1 MVESVQKRPLRGA
14 SLLALAGL
22 VAAGAGGVRA
32 EDQAP
37 AGGASAPEAAAEV
50 LIEPEAADPVRRMVQ
65 TLHDAQ
71 RLAYDAETEYDAVQA
86 DGESIEFGSR
96 SETTIR
102 RPDRAAGRSW
112 SREGRRLRWAW
123 DGKTIGVYDE
133 TANVYATAA
142 HTGDIDSLIDFLR
155 DDVGLKLPIVD
166 LFSLEL
172 RQLLIDGVVEA
183 RYVGK
188 ETLDGVECDHVA
200 LRSRTRAGIQ
210 LWIERSEESLPRR
223 VVITYEGA
231 EGSPQFRARLDD
243 WDLSPSARDSRFELD
258 PPKGAK
264 LVPFVLPKRAAKA
277 ASGEGAR

>member
-1 MVESVQKRPLRGA
+1 MATSVRRASRRGA
-14 SLLALAGL
+14 RGLAFAGL
-22 VAAGAGGVRA
+22 AIVAAAGARA
-32 EDQAP
+32 EEPAP
-37 AGGASAPEAAAEV
+37 AAGAAPPEATAEV
-50 LIEPEAADPVRRMVQ
+50 LIEPEAAEPVRRMVAA
-65 TLHDAQ
+65 LRDAQ
-71 RLAYDAETEYDAVQA
+71 RLAYEAETEYDAVQA

-96 SETTIR
+96 SEITIR
-102 RPDRAAGRSW
+102 RPDRAAGRSV

-123 DGKTIGVYDE
+123 DGNTIGVYDE

-155 DDVGLKLPIVD
+155 DDVGLKLPIAD

-172 RQLLIDGVVEA
+172 RQLLVDGVVEA

-223 VVITYEGA
+223 IVITYEGA
-231 EGSPQFRARLDD
+231 EGSPQFRARLDE

-277 ASGEGAR
+277 APGEGAR